1 MTVFTI
7 GHSTRPI
14 DTFLSL
20 LAGHQIQHLVDVRK
34 IPRSRH
40 NPQFADDRL
49 AASLAAAQI
58 RYTHMPGLGG
68 LRRPRPDSVNVG
80 WRNSGFRGFADYMQT
95 PAFEAALGECIELA
109 GREQI
114 VLTCAESVPWRCHRS
129 LIADALLVRGV
140 EVCEISSLVR
150 ARPLVLTPWARV
162 EGTDIVYAA

>member
-20 LAGHQIQHLVDVRK
+20 LAGHQIRHLVDVRK

-49 AASLAAAQI
+49 AASLAAAHI

-95 PAFEAALGECIELA
+95 PAFDAALANVSGA
-109 GREQI
+109 GNG
-114 VLTCAESVPWRCHRS
+114 C
-129 LIADALLVRGV
+129 DRGV
-140 EVCEISSLVR
+140 EAPADVMQEIEDQR
-150 ARPLVLTPWARV
+150 MQDQNA
-162 EGTDIVYAA
+162 IAA